1 MKKQI
6 NQSELY
12 TTPVQLNRSITVQ
25 PAKLYLENLS
35 TVEQLS
41 LSNLL
46 HKSSSITTLN
56 ELTDVFTLS
65 EELQQGAHTDGRNSL
80 ILFSSSKR
88 VGLRVQPHLAFP
100 IPITQKQ
107 LSKLLLDFI
116 GGSVDCFGQP
126 IQN

>member
-1 MKKQI
+1 MKRQT

-12 TTPVQLNRSITVQ
+12 TAPVQLQRQVTVQ
-25 PAKLYLENLS
+25 PAKLYLNNLS
-35 TVEQLS
+35 AVEQLS
-41 LSNLL
+41 LGNLMS
-46 HKSSSITTLN
+46 KSKAITELS
-56 ELTDVFTLS
+56 ELTDVFLLS
-65 EELQQGAHTDGRNSL
+65 EELQQGARTDGRNSV
-80 ILFSSSKR
+80 ILFNSNKR

-107 LSKLLLDFI
+107 LSSLLLNFI